1 MFKRRVVVPLET
13 RFAQAV
19 LERSPDG
26 FLLMQNGY
34 FTLCNAAAERVYQR
48 TRQEII
54 GATPGSLAA
63 PRQADGRPSD
73 VHVAERLAEAQRQG
87 FSRFEWLNLDRQ
99 GQPLRMLVTL
109 TPVEMDG
116 SDALMIQVQSQA
128 ETSAVVDALRDGLE
142 RLAGGDLDCRL
153 TRAFRQDYECLRTAF
168 NSAVDAMAGAMRSV
182 GGIAEQVSNGSAEI
196 LAGSEDLSTRTE
208 QQAAAVEEAAA
219 ALRQINESVQKSV
232 QEAGHASAMVQTTLD
247 EARQSG
253 EVVGRA
259 IDAMAAIEKSSQEIA
274 EIVGVIDAIAFQT
287 NLLALNAGVEAARA
301 GDAGKGFAVVASEV
315 RALAQ
320 RAGDA
325 ARDIR
330 ARIGSSTE
338 QVSSG
343 VGLVTA
349 TGDALERIAASVSE
363 INDVM
368 RRISG
373 TSTQQA
379 ETLGQINATV
389 RDVDSITQQNAAMA
403 EEATATARNLAD
415 QAGVMARELGKF
427 RFAAGQAAPAPTTA
441 PRAPT
446 PDPVPAPTPVA
457 APVAVPVRAA
467 APPPL
472 PTPVPSAPPPAAAAP
487 VAPPAAPPRP
497 RPAPAPRS
505 AGNTALS
512 EDDWSEF

>member
-13 RFAQAV
+13 RFAQVVFEQAA
-19 LERSPDG
+19 DG
-26 FLLMQNGY
+26 FLLMQNGR

-48 TRQEII
+48 PRHEII
-54 GATPGSLAA
+54 GASPDMLAA
-63 PRQADGRPSD
+63 PCQMDGRPTSE
-73 VHVAERLAEAQRQG
+73 HVPERIAEAQRNG
-87 FSRFEWLNLDRQ
+87 FARFEWLNLDGK

-109 TPVEMDG
+109 TPMMIDG
-116 SDALMIQVQSQA
+116 GDALMIQVQSQA
-128 ETSAVVDALRDGLE
+128 ETSAVVDALREGLE
-142 RLAGGDLDCRL
+142 KLAGGDLDCQL
-153 TRAFRQDYECLRTAF
+153 TRAFRHDYECLRTAF
-168 NSAVDAMAGAMRSV
+168 NATVDAMAGAMRSV
-182 GGIAEQVSNGSAEI
+182 GVIAEQVANGSAEI

-232 QEAGHASAMVQTTLD
+232 QEAGNASTMVQTTLD

-253 EVVGRA
+253 DVVGRA
-259 IDAMAAIEKSSQEIA
+259 IEAMATIEKSSQEIA

-338 QVSSG
+338 QVSNG

-349 TGDALERIAASVSE
+349 TGDALERIADSVGE
-363 INDVM
+363 INEVM
-368 RRISG
+368 QRITG
-373 TSTQQA
+373 TSSNQA
-379 ETLGQINATV
+379 TTLGQINATV
-389 RDVDSITQQNAAMA
+389 RDVDAITQQNAAMA
-403 EEATATARNLAD
+403 EQATATARNLAD
-415 QAGVMARELGKF
+415 QANVMARELAKF
-427 RFAAGQAAPAPTTA
+427 RFAGNQAMARATPAPRPTAPLRPAPVQSAATDAKPRLVPAVVPVASAPPAPA
-441 PRAPT
+441 
-446 PDPVPAPTPVA
+446 PVPAPA
-457 APVAVPVRAA
+457 
-467 APPPL
+467 
-472 PTPVPSAPPPAAAAP
+472 
-487 VAPPAAPPRP
+487 PRP
-497 RPAPAPRS
+497 RPAAAPRS
-505 AGNTALS
+505 SGNAAAA

>member
-19 LERSPDG
+19 FEHAADG
-26 FLLMQNGY
+26 FLLLQNGR

-48 TRQEII
+48 TLHEII
-54 GATPGSLAA
+54 GATPDALAA
-63 PRQADGRPSD
+63 PRQADGRPSSE
-73 VHVAERLAEAQRQG
+73 HVGERLAEAQRNG
-87 FSRFEWLNLDRQ
+87 FARFEWLNVDRN

-109 TPVEMDG
+109 TPIQIDG
-116 SDALMIQVQSQA
+116 GDALMIQVQSQA
-128 ETSAVVDALRDGLE
+128 ETSAVVDALREGLE

-153 TRAFRQDYECLRTAF
+153 TRAFRQDYECLRTSF
-168 NSAVDAMAGAMRSV
+168 NAAVDAMAGAMRSV
-182 GGIAEQVSNGSAEI
+182 GGIAEQVANGSSEI

-219 ALRQINESVQKSV
+219 ALRQINESVQKSA
-232 QEAGHASAMVQTTLD
+232 QEAGHASTMVQTTLD

-253 EVVGRA
+253 DVVGRA
-259 IDAMAAIEKSSQEIA
+259 IEAMAAIEKSSQEIS

-338 QVSSG
+338 QVSNG

-349 TGDALERIAASVSE
+349 TGDALERIAASVGE

-368 RRISG
+368 QRITG
-373 TSTQQA
+373 TSSEQA
-379 ETLGQINATV
+379 GALGQINATV

-403 EEATATARNLAD
+403 EQATATARNLAD

-427 RFAAGQAAPAPTTA
+427 RFGGGQGMARAAVA
-441 PRAPT
+441 PRAAAPT
-446 PDPVPAPTPVA
+446 PVSAPTPPPAPVRAAPPPVA
-457 APVAVPVRAA
+457 APVAAMP
-467 APPPL
+467 APA
-472 PTPVPSAPPPAAAAP
+472 S
-487 VAPPAAPPRP
+487 PPRP
-497 RPAPAPRS
+497 KPAPTPRS
-505 AGNTALS
+505 VGNAALS

>member
-1 MFKRRVVVPLET
+1 MFKKRVVVSLDT

-19 LERSPDG
+19 FERSADG
-26 FLLMQNGY
+26 FLLLQNGQ

-48 TRQEII
+48 ARHEIL
-54 GATPGSLAA
+54 GKTPEAMAA
-63 PRQADGRPSD
+63 PAQADGRSTSA
-73 VHVAERLAEAQRQG
+73 HVTERLAEARRDG
-87 FSRFEWLNLDRQ
+87 FSRFEWINLDPQ
-99 GQPLRMLVTL
+99 GRPLRMLVTL
-109 TPVEMDG
+109 TPLQIEG
-116 SDALMIQVQSQA
+116 SDCVMVQVQSLA
-128 ETSAVVDALRDGLE
+128 ETAAVVDALRSGLE
-142 RLAGGDLDCRL
+142 RLAGGDLDCQL
-153 TRAFRQDYECLRTAF
+153 TQAFRQDYECLRTAF
-168 NSAVDAMAGAMRSV
+168 NSAVGAMSGAMRSV
-182 GGIAEQVSNGSAEI
+182 GGIAEQVANGSAEI

-219 ALRQINESVQKSV
+219 ALRQINESVQKSSE
-232 QEAGHASAMVQTTLD
+232 EAGHASTMVQTTLD
-247 EARQSG
+247 EAQQSG

-330 ARIGSSTE
+330 ARIASSTE
-338 QVSSG
+338 QVSNG

-349 TGDALERIAASVSE
+349 TGDALQRIAGSVGE
-363 INDVM
+363 INAVM
-368 RRISG
+368 RRITG
-373 TSTQQA
+373 TSSEQA
-379 ETLGQINATV
+379 LTLGQINATV

-415 QAGVMARELGKF
+415 QAGVMAKELGKF
-427 RFAAGQAAPAPTTA
+427 RFAGGQPMGRPSYAPSPAPAVA
-441 PRAPT
+441 
-446 PDPVPAPTPVA
+446 PVA
-457 APVAVPVRAA
+457 APASVPATPA
-467 APPPL
+467 APRPAPSAL
-472 PTPVPSAPPPAAAAP
+472 PSTFSAPKAAPTPAPSAPPP
-487 VAPPAAPPRP
+487 RP
-497 RPAPAPRS
+497 RPTPSPRS
-505 AGNTALS
+505 AGNAALS